1 MGNTR
6 NLLDLPLRNARTERR
21 KHAHRTWFFCLLPL
35 LLGILLEY
43 LCCRLPRRR
52 IWRALPPVLALVFAA
67 AVGVGRW
74 NMWED
79 ETVSPLTQLVL
90 FPGLP
95 AVFLLLGC
103 YLGWRLWKYLWT
115 PRIIRPR

>member
-1 MGNTR
+1 MPIVLG
-6 NLLDLPLRNARTERR
+6 
-21 KHAHRTWFFCLLPL
+21 FFCLLPL

-52 IWRALPPVLALVFAA
+52 IWRALPPVLVLVFAA

>member
-1 MGNTR
+1 
-6 NLLDLPLRNARTERR
+6 
-21 KHAHRTWFFCLLPL
+21 
-35 LLGILLEY
+35 
-43 LCCRLPRRR
+43 
-52 IWRALPPVLALVFAA
+52 
-67 AVGVGRW
+67 
-74 NMWED
+74 MWED

>member
-1 MGNTR
+1 MICDWSTSNSFFR
-6 NLLDLPLRNARTERR
+6 LDSCSAPISYI
-21 KHAHRTWFFCLLPL
+21 K
-35 LLGILLEY
+35 
-43 LCCRLPRRR
+43 RR